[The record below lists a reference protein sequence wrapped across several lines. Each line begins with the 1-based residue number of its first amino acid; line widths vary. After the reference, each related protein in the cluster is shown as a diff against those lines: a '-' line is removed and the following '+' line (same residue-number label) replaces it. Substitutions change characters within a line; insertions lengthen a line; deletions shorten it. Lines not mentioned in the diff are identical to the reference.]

1 MCFPSTPDIPEAP
14 TPVEPI
20 APEKI
25 HAQDEGE
32 SEAISMDSKRRKLAS
47 REGYRSTILA
57 GSKDLGSPTI
67 SVPGG
72 GSSVLG
78 GQGKKKKLGG

>member
-1 MCFPSTPDIPEAP
+1 MCFASKPEIPESP

-32 SEAISMDSKRRKLAS
+32 SEAINVENKRRRLAS
-47 REGYRSTILA
+47 REGYRSTILTGGQGA
-57 GSKDLGSPTI
+57 PGSPTI
-67 SVPGG
+67 AAPGG
-72 GSSVLG
+72 STVLG
-78 GQGKKKKLGG
+78 GQGRKKRLGE